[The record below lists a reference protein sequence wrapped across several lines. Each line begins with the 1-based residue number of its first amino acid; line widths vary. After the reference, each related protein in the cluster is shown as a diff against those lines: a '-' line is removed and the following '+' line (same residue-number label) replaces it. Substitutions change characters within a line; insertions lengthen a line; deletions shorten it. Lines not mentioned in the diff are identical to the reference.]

1 MESAAKL
8 KQIAITTGAW
18 TALILSVYSA
28 FVILNTWFFVPND
41 PSKNQS
47 QNLTVKLE
55 IMIAFAAALVVLLV
69 FARWAFAKRRQYGNS
84 K

>member
-1 MESAAKL
+1 MDDAAKL

-18 TALILSVYSA
+18 TAIVLSVYSV
-28 FVILNTWFFVPND
+28 FVILNTWFLVPND
-41 PSKNQS
+41 PSKTPS

-55 IMIAFAAALVVLLV
+55 IIVAFAATLIVLLV
-69 FARWAFAKRRQYGNS
+69 FARWAFAKRRQHGNS